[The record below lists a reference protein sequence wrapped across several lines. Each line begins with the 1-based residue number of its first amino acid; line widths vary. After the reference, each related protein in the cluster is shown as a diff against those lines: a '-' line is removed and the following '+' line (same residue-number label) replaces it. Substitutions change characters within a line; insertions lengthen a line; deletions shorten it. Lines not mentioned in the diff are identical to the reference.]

1 MNLVGSLKF
10 QKPIIKYFFNMQ
22 YFKILEPKVFF
33 YYENFQK
40 LESKGALN
48 LSLKK

>member
-10 QKPIIKYFFNMQ
+10 QKPITKFFFQ
-22 YFKILEPKVFF
+22 HAIFQKFGTKGFF

-48 LSLKK
+48 LS